1 MVPIVTRL
9 ATEYDGRV
17 LVGTVD
23 VNTQSA
29 LVRAHS
35 VTLVPTFV
43 FFKGGREVSR
53 QTGATT
59 YEDLAGKLQTLVA
72 AP

>member
-9 ATEYDGRV
+9 ATEYDSRI

-29 LVRAHS
+29 LVRAYS

-59 YEDLAGKLQTLVA
+59 YEDLAAKLQALVA

>member
-29 LVRAHS
+29 LVRAYS

-59 YEDLAGKLQTLVA
+59 YEDLAARLQTLVA

>member
-17 LVGTVD
+17 LVGTVE

-29 LVRAHS
+29 LVRAYS

-53 QTGATT
+53 QTGPTT
-59 YEDLAGKLQTLVA
+59 YEDLAAKLQALVA

>member
-17 LVGTVD
+17 LVGTVE

-29 LVRAHS
+29 LVRAYS

-59 YEDLAGKLQTLVA
+59 YEDLAAKLQALVA